1 MVPLTI
7 DLIPAPPEGMHRVY
21 SASGKWIDTL
31 KSGDSRL
38 EQYQRIGYI
47 VW

>member
-1 MVPLTI
+1 MDPLTLDMVPN
-7 DLIPAPPEGMHRVY
+7 PPEGMHRVY
-21 SASGKWIDTL
+21 TNKGKWIETF
-31 KSGDSRL
+31 KAGDSRL